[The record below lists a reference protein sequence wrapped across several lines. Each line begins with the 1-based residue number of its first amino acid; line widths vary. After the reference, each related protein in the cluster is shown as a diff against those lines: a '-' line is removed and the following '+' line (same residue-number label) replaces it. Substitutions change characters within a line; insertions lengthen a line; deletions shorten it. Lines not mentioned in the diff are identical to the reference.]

1 MVAALV
7 FDLDGVIVDSN
18 AMHVLAWERYL
29 ARFARSLPR
38 DAGRLIFGRHND
50 EIVRDLLGE
59 SLSAQEL
66 AAHGA
71 AKEELYRE
79 LMRPVLDRRLVPGLG
94 EFLRRWSQLP
104 LAVAS
109 NAERANVDF
118 VLEESGLR
126 PYFRVTLDG
135 GQVRRPKPD
144 PEIYLEAARRLGVQP
159 ASCVVF
165 EDSPS
170 GVAAARAAGAQVVG
184 VRTTYEEL
192 LGVSLAVPDFRDPEL
207 EQWLRSQ
214 VAGC

>member
-1 MVAALV
+1 MSALV

-29 ARFARSLPR
+29 ARLGRRLPR
-38 DAGRLIFGRHND
+38 DAGTLIFGRHND
-50 EIVRDLLGE
+50 EIVRDLLGD

-71 AKEELYRE
+71 AKEALYRE
-79 LMRPVLDRRLVPGLG
+79 LMRPVLGRRLVPGLAD
-94 EFLRRWSQLP
+94 FLRRWSRLP

-118 VLEESGLR
+118 VLEQSGLR

-135 GQVRRPKPD
+135 RQVGRPKPD
-144 PEIYLEAARRLGVQP
+144 PEIYLEAAQRLGVEP

-170 GVAAARAAGAQVVG
+170 GVAAALAAGAQVVG
-184 VRTTYEEL
+184 IRTTYEEL
-192 LGVSLAVPDFRDPEL
+192 PGVALTVRDFRDPEL
-207 EQWLRSQ
+207 DPWLRSR